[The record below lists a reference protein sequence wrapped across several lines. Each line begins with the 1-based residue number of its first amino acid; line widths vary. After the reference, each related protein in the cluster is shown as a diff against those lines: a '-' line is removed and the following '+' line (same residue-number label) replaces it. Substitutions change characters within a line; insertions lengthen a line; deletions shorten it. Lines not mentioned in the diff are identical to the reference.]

1 MNARQFLID
10 LLYPSVYPKVPKIVR
25 ESSRAALKHF
35 PHEYELEEL
44 RKACPEILGKCPDSS
59 IGTKNTKKVRKLKEE
74 GTLKM
79 VWEDE

>member
-1 MNARQFLID
+1 MAASALRH
-10 LLYPSVYPKVPKIVR
+10 YPHDSDIH
-25 ESSRAALKHF
+25 A
-35 PHEYELEEL
+35 L